1 MKNIKYLILSLSA
14 ACCMTSCL
22 DENPLYTQNN
32 KIVFSN
38 SSNAELALLG
48 CYSYMSTTSAYGQHW
63 QEIPVSG
70 SGFGWSQ
77 RSGSDGIVSLQSLS
91 SDGLIS
97 TTWNAM
103 YKVISEV
110 NAYLENLN
118 NSGLSDDVKKQYSGE
133 AKFLRA
139 VAYYNLVSLFGD
151 VPFKTTASTSEG
163 ITIERTP
170 ASEVLGHVIDDL
182 KDAESISDNSDVGR
196 VNSWTVKAFM
206 GKVYYRM
213 AVTGINATENW
224 QNAKAKFDE
233 VYSSNVYALENNF
246 ADLFGDWVNDSKE
259 SIFQI
264 NFSVT
269 STSCFN
275 RASNR
280 FSPQASTSGIN
291 WSTYRATKSAYDMHN
306 GFYPGDPRIDATYL
320 TVHRKRN
327 GNNQAN
333 PAPMVG
339 EVLTANDSVYYYPY
353 FTYQVALKTEM
364 KDGKEVVTEYDS
376 IRVKGKGVAPRI
388 FVGRIPYEKFENPA
402 NPPLSFFDNLTVPEN
417 ADAYE
422 KARINAMKEL
432 KKKFSESGNTN
443 AWPAHAKLY
452 DQGQIGTAS
461 HKNLMVYRYA
471 EMLLLMADVYN
482 ELDQKDKAI
491 DLVNEVLARAR
502 RSANTAAPSLEP
514 KDWEKSLTKEQ
525 VREKI
530 YFELIIELFGEPDMY
545 EMMRIRGTEFLKKA
559 LEYHNNHE
567 FTKASDAYYDAAA
580 QKWTDRIY
588 NDGNLTEDFLK
599 MNLLLPIPD
608 SERDANPGITD
619 NNFGY

>member
-118 NSGLSDDVKKQYSGE
+118 NSGLSDDIKKQYSGE

-139 VAYYNLVSLFGD
+139 MAYYNLVSLFGD

-163 ITIERTP
+163 ITIGRTP
-170 ASEVLGHVIDDL
+170 AAEVLGYVIDDL
-182 KDAESISDNSDVGR
+182 KDAEGISEKADAGR
-196 VNSWTVKAFM
+196 VSSWAVKAFM
-206 GKVYYRM
+206 GKVYYRL
-213 AVTGINATENW
+213 AVTGINPEENW
-224 QNAKAKFDE
+224 TNAKTKFDE
-233 VYSSNVYALENNF
+233 VYNNKVYELEDNF
-246 ADLFGDWVNDSKE
+246 ADLFGDWVSDSKE

-269 STSCFN
+269 STNCFN

-280 FSPQASTSGIN
+280 FSPTSSTSGIN
-291 WSTYRATKSAYDMHN
+291 WSTYRATKAAYDMHRS
-306 GFYPGDPRIDATYL
+306 FYPGDPRIAATFL

-327 GNNQAN
+327 GNNQPN
-333 PAPMVG
+333 PKPQVG
-339 EVLTANDSVYYYPY
+339 DLPSANDSVYYYPY
-353 FTYQVALKTEM
+353 FTYKVEIGRTEDN
-364 KDGKEVVTEYDS
+364 KA
-376 IRVKGKGVAPRI
+376 I
-388 FVGRIPYEKFENPA
+388 YEKIQKNGKDVEDKLYVGVLPYSEFENPA
-402 NPPLSFFDNLTVPEN
+402 NPSIAYLESLEIP
-417 ADAYE
+417 ADATPRE
-422 KARINAMKEL
+422 KAEIQALRGL
-432 KKKFSESGNTN
+432 KKTFAENGNQN

-452 DQGQIGTAS
+452 DQAQIGTAS

-502 RSANTAAPSLEP
+502 RSATTATPSVEP

-530 YFELIIELFGEPDMY
+530 YFERIIELFGEPDMY
-545 EMMRIRGTEFLKKA
+545 EMIRIRGTEYLKKA
-559 LEYHNNHE
+559 LEYHNKHE
-567 FTKASDAYYDAAA
+567 MTIASDAYYKSAA

-588 NDGNLTEDFLK
+588 NEGNLTEDFLK

-608 SERDANPGITD
+608 SERDNNPGITD

>member
-118 NSGLSDDVKKQYSGE
+118 SSELTDDIKKQYSGE

-139 VAYYNLVSLFGD
+139 MAYYNLVSLFGD

-163 ITIERTP
+163 ITIGRTP
-170 ASEVLGHVIDDL
+170 AAEVLGHVIDDL
-182 KDAESISDNSDVGR
+182 KDAEGISEKADAGR
-196 VNSWTVKAFM
+196 VSSWAVKAFM
-206 GKVYYRM
+206 GKVYYRL
-213 AVTGINATENW
+213 AVTGINPEENW
-224 QNAKAKFDE
+224 TNAKTKFDE
-233 VYSSNVYALENNF
+233 VYNNKVYELEDNF
-246 ADLFGDWVNDSKE
+246 ADLFGDWVSDSKE

-269 STSCFN
+269 STNCFN

-280 FSPQASTSGIN
+280 FSPTSSTSGIN
-291 WSTYRATKSAYDMHN
+291 WSTYRATKAAYDMHRS
-306 GFYPGDPRIDATYL
+306 FYPGDPRIAATFL

-327 GNNQAN
+327 GNNQPN
-333 PAPMVG
+333 PKPQVG
-339 EVLTANDSVYYYPY
+339 DLPSANDSVYYYPY
-353 FTYQVALKTEM
+353 FTYKVEIGRTEDN
-364 KDGKEVVTEYDS
+364 KA
-376 IRVKGKGVAPRI
+376 I
-388 FVGRIPYEKFENPA
+388 YEKIQKNGKDVEDKLYVGVLPYSEFENPA
-402 NPPLSFFDNLTVPEN
+402 NPSIAYLESLEIP
-417 ADAYE
+417 ADATPRE
-422 KARINAMKEL
+422 KAEIQALKGL
-432 KKKFSESGNTN
+432 KKTFAENGNQN

-452 DQGQIGTAS
+452 DQAQIGTAS

-502 RSANTAAPSLEP
+502 RSATTATPSVEP

-530 YFELIIELFGEPDMY
+530 YFERIIELFGEPDMY
-545 EMMRIRGTEFLKKA
+545 EMIRIRGTEYLKKA
-559 LEYHNNHE
+559 LEYHNKHE
-567 FTKASDAYYDAAA
+567 MTIASDAYYKSAA

-588 NDGNLTEDFLK
+588 NEGNLTEDFLK

-608 SERDANPGITD
+608 SERDNNPGITD

>member
-118 NSGLSDDVKKQYSGE
+118 NSGLSDDIKKQYSGE

-139 VAYYNLVSLFGD
+139 MAYYNLVSLFGD

-163 ITIERTP
+163 ITIGRTP
-170 ASEVLGHVIDDL
+170 AAEVLGHVIDDL
-182 KDAESISDNSDVGR
+182 KDAEGISEKADAGR
-196 VNSWTVKAFM
+196 VSSWAVKAFM
-206 GKVYYRM
+206 GKVYYRL
-213 AVTGINATENW
+213 AVTGINPEENW
-224 QNAKAKFDE
+224 TNAKTKFDE
-233 VYSSNVYALENNF
+233 VYNNKVYELEDNF
-246 ADLFGDWVNDSKE
+246 ADLFGDWVSDSKE

-269 STSCFN
+269 STNCFN

-280 FSPQASTSGIN
+280 FSPTSSTSGIN
-291 WSTYRATKSAYDMHN
+291 WSTYRATKAAYDMHQS
-306 GFYPGDPRIDATYL
+306 FYPGDPRIAATFL

-327 GNNQAN
+327 GNNQPN
-333 PAPMVG
+333 PKPQVG
-339 EVLTANDSVYYYPY
+339 DLPSANDSVYYYPY
-353 FTYQVALKTEM
+353 FTYKVEIGRTEDN
-364 KDGKEVVTEYDS
+364 KA
-376 IRVKGKGVAPRI
+376 I
-388 FVGRIPYEKFENPA
+388 YEKIQKNGKDVEDKLYVGVLPYSEFENPA
-402 NPPLSFFDNLTVPEN
+402 NPSIAYLESLEIL
-417 ADAYE
+417 ADATPRE
-422 KARINAMKEL
+422 KAEIQALRGL
-432 KKKFSESGNTN
+432 KKTFAENGNQN

-452 DQGQIGTAS
+452 DQAQIGTAS

-502 RSANTAAPSLEP
+502 RSATTVTPSVEP

-530 YFELIIELFGEPDMY
+530 YFERIIELFGEPDMY
-545 EMMRIRGTEFLKKA
+545 EMIRIRGTEYLKKA
-559 LEYHNNHE
+559 LEYHNKHE
-567 FTKASDAYYDAAA
+567 MTIASDAYYKSAA

-588 NDGNLTEDFLK
+588 NEGNLTEDFLK

-608 SERDANPGITD
+608 SERDNNPGITD

>member
-1 MKNIKYLILSLSA
+1 MKNIKYLLLSLSA
-14 ACCMTSCL
+14 TCLMTSCL

-63 QEIPVSG
+63 QEIPISG

-118 NSGLSDDVKKQYSGE
+118 SSGLSDDIKKQYSGE

-163 ITIERTP
+163 ITIGRTP
-170 ASEVLGHVIDDL
+170 AAEVLGHVINDL
-182 KDAESISDNSDVGR
+182 KDAEGISEKANVGR
-196 VNSWTVKAFM
+196 VNSWAVKAFM
-206 GKVYYRM
+206 GKVYYRL
-213 AVTGINATENW
+213 AVTGINPEENW
-224 QNAKAKFDE
+224 TNAKTKFDE
-233 VYSSNVYALENNF
+233 VYNNKVYELEDNF
-246 ADLFGDWVNDSKE
+246 ADLFGDWVSDSKE

-269 STSCFN
+269 STNCFN

-280 FSPQASTSGIN
+280 FSPTASTSGIN
-291 WSTYRATKSAYDMHN
+291 WSTYRATKAAYDMHQS
-306 GFYPGDPRIDATYL
+306 FYPGDPRIAATFL

-333 PAPMVG
+333 PKPQVG
-339 EVLTANDSVYYYPY
+339 DLPSANDSVYYYPY
-353 FTYQVALKTEM
+353 FTYKVEIGRTEDN
-364 KDGKEVVTEYDS
+364 KA
-376 IRVKGKGVAPRI
+376 I
-388 FVGRIPYEKFENPA
+388 YEKIQKNGKDVEDKLYVGVLPYSEFENPA
-402 NPPLSFFDNLTVPEN
+402 NPSIAYLESLEIP
-417 ADAYE
+417 ADATPRE
-422 KARINAMKEL
+422 KAEILALRGL
-432 KKKFSESGNTN
+432 KKTFAENGNQN

-452 DQGQIGTAS
+452 DQAQIGTAS

-502 RSANTAAPSLEP
+502 RSAKTATPSVEP

-530 YFELIIELFGEPDMY
+530 YFERIIELFGEPDMY
-545 EMMRIRGTEFLKKA
+545 EMIRIRGTEYMKKA
-559 LEYHNNHE
+559 LEYHNKHE
-567 FTKASDAYYDAAA
+567 MTVASDAYYKSAA

-608 SERDANPGITD
+608 SERDNNPGITD

>member
-118 NSGLSDDVKKQYSGE
+118 SSELTDDIKKQYSGE

-139 VAYYNLVSLFGD
+139 MAYYNLVSLFGD

-163 ITIERTP
+163 ITIGRTP
-170 ASEVLGHVIDDL
+170 AAEVLGHVIDDL
-182 KDAESISDNSDVGR
+182 KDAEGISEKADAGR
-196 VNSWTVKAFM
+196 VSSWAVKAFM
-206 GKVYYRM
+206 GKVYYRL
-213 AVTGINATENW
+213 AVTGINPEENW
-224 QNAKAKFDE
+224 TNAKTKFDE
-233 VYSSNVYALENNF
+233 VYNNKVYELEDNF
-246 ADLFGDWVNDSKE
+246 VDLFGDWVSDSKE

-269 STSCFN
+269 STNCFN

-280 FSPQASTSGIN
+280 FSPTSSTSGIN
-291 WSTYRATKSAYDMHN
+291 WSTYRATKAAYDMHRS
-306 GFYPGDPRIDATYL
+306 FYPGDPRIAATFL

-327 GNNQAN
+327 GNNQPN
-333 PAPMVG
+333 PKPQVG
-339 EVLTANDSVYYYPY
+339 DLPSANDSVYYYPY
-353 FTYQVALKTEM
+353 FTYKVEIGRTEDN
-364 KDGKEVVTEYDS
+364 KA
-376 IRVKGKGVAPRI
+376 I
-388 FVGRIPYEKFENPA
+388 YEKIQKNGKDVEDKLYVGVLPYSEFENPA
-402 NPPLSFFDNLTVPEN
+402 NPSIAYLESLEIP
-417 ADAYE
+417 ADATPRE
-422 KARINAMKEL
+422 KAEIQALKGL
-432 KKKFSESGNTN
+432 KKTFAENGNQN

-452 DQGQIGTAS
+452 DQAQIGTAS

-502 RSANTAAPSLEP
+502 RSATTATPSVEP

-530 YFELIIELFGEPDMY
+530 YFERIIELFGEPDMY
-545 EMMRIRGTEFLKKA
+545 EMIRIRGTEYLKKA
-559 LEYHNNHE
+559 LEYHNKHE
-567 FTKASDAYYDAAA
+567 MTIASDAYYKSAA

-588 NDGNLTEDFLK
+588 NEGNLTEDFLK

-608 SERDANPGITD
+608 SERDNNPGITD

>member
-118 NSGLSDDVKKQYSGE
+118 NSGLADDIKKQYSGE

-139 VAYYNLVSLFGD
+139 MAYYNLVSLFGD

-163 ITIERTP
+163 ITIGRTP
-170 ASEVLGHVIDDL
+170 SAEVLGHVIDDL
-182 KDAESISDNSDVGR
+182 KDAEGISEKADAGR
-196 VNSWTVKAFM
+196 VSSWAVKAFM
-206 GKVYYRM
+206 GKVYYRL
-213 AVTGINATENW
+213 AVTGVNPEENW
-224 QNAKAKFDE
+224 TNAKTKFDE
-233 VYSSNVYALENNF
+233 VYNNKVYELEDNF
-246 ADLFGDWVNDSKE
+246 ADLFGDWVSDSKE

-269 STSCFN
+269 STNCFN

-280 FSPQASTSGIN
+280 FSPTSSTSGIN
-291 WSTYRATKSAYDMHN
+291 WSTYRATKAAYDMHQS
-306 GFYPGDPRIDATYL
+306 FYPGDPRIAATFL

-327 GNNQAN
+327 GNNQPN
-333 PAPMVG
+333 PKPQVG
-339 EVLTANDSVYYYPY
+339 DLPSANDSVYYYPY
-353 FTYQVALKTEM
+353 FTYKVEIGRTEDN
-364 KDGKEVVTEYDS
+364 KA
-376 IRVKGKGVAPRI
+376 I
-388 FVGRIPYEKFENPA
+388 YEKIQKNGKDVEDKLYVGVLPYSEFENPA
-402 NPPLSFFDNLTVPEN
+402 NPSIAYLESLEIP
-417 ADAYE
+417 ADATPRE
-422 KARINAMKEL
+422 KAEIQALRGL
-432 KKKFSESGNTN
+432 KKTFAENGNQN

-452 DQGQIGTAS
+452 DQAQIGTAS

-502 RSANTAAPSLEP
+502 RSATTATPSVEP

-530 YFELIIELFGEPDMY
+530 YFERIIELFGEPDMY
-545 EMMRIRGTEFLKKA
+545 EMIRIRGTEYLKKA
-559 LEYHNNHE
+559 LEYHNKHE
-567 FTKASDAYYDAAA
+567 MTIASDAYYKSAA

-588 NDGNLTEDFLK
+588 NEGNLTEDFLK

-608 SERDANPGITD
+608 SERDNNPGITD

>member
-118 NSGLSDDVKKQYSGE
+118 SSELTDDIKKQYSGE

-139 VAYYNLVSLFGD
+139 MAYYNLVSLFGD

-163 ITIERTP
+163 ITIGRTP
-170 ASEVLGHVIDDL
+170 AAEVLGHVIDDL
-182 KDAESISDNSDVGR
+182 KDAEGISEKADAGR
-196 VNSWTVKAFM
+196 VSSWAVKAFM
-206 GKVYYRM
+206 GKVYYRL
-213 AVTGINATENW
+213 AVTGINPEENW
-224 QNAKAKFDE
+224 TNAKTKFDE
-233 VYSSNVYALENNF
+233 VYNNKVYELEDNF
-246 ADLFGDWVNDSKE
+246 ADLFGDWVSDSKE

-269 STSCFN
+269 STNCFN

-280 FSPQASTSGIN
+280 FSPTSSTSGIN
-291 WSTYRATKSAYDMHN
+291 WSTYRATKAAYDMHRS
-306 GFYPGDPRIDATYL
+306 FYPGDPRIAATFL

-327 GNNQAN
+327 GNNQPN
-333 PAPMVG
+333 PKPQVG
-339 EVLTANDSVYYYPY
+339 DLPSANDSVYYYPY
-353 FTYQVALKTEM
+353 FTYKVEIGRTEDN
-364 KDGKEVVTEYDS
+364 KA
-376 IRVKGKGVAPRI
+376 I
-388 FVGRIPYEKFENPA
+388 YEKIQKNGKDVEDKLYVGVLPYSEFENPA
-402 NPPLSFFDNLTVPEN
+402 NPSIAYLESLEIP
-417 ADAYE
+417 ADATPRE
-422 KARINAMKEL
+422 KAEIQALKGL
-432 KKKFSESGNTN
+432 KKTFAENGNQN

-452 DQGQIGTAS
+452 DQAQIGTAS

-502 RSANTAAPSLEP
+502 RSATTATPSVEP

-530 YFELIIELFGEPDMY
+530 YFERIIELLGEPDMY
-545 EMMRIRGTEFLKKA
+545 EMIRIRGTEYLKKA
-559 LEYHNNHE
+559 LEYHNKHE
-567 FTKASDAYYDAAA
+567 MTIASDAYYKSAA

-588 NDGNLTEDFLK
+588 NEGNLTEDFLK

-608 SERDANPGITD
+608 SERDNNPGITD

>member
-118 NSGLSDDVKKQYSGE
+118 SSELTDDIKKQYSGE

-139 VAYYNLVSLFGD
+139 MAYYNLVSLFGD

-163 ITIERTP
+163 ITIGRTP
-170 ASEVLGHVIDDL
+170 AAEVLGHVIDDL
-182 KDAESISDNSDVGR
+182 KDAEGISEKADAGR
-196 VNSWTVKAFM
+196 VSSWAVKAFM
-206 GKVYYRM
+206 GKVYYRL
-213 AVTGINATENW
+213 AVTGINPEENW
-224 QNAKAKFDE
+224 TNAKTKFDE
-233 VYSSNVYALENNF
+233 VYNNKVYELEDNF
-246 ADLFGDWVNDSKE
+246 ADLFGDWVSDSKE

-269 STSCFN
+269 STNCFN

-280 FSPQASTSGIN
+280 FSPTSSTSGIN
-291 WSTYRATKSAYDMHN
+291 WSTYRATKAAYDMHRS
-306 GFYPGDPRIDATYL
+306 FYPGDPRIAATFL

-327 GNNQAN
+327 GNNQPN
-333 PAPMVG
+333 PKPQVG
-339 EVLTANDSVYYYPY
+339 DLPSANDSVYYYPY
-353 FTYQVALKTEM
+353 FTYKVEIGRTEDN
-364 KDGKEVVTEYDS
+364 KA
-376 IRVKGKGVAPRI
+376 I
-388 FVGRIPYEKFENPA
+388 YEKIQKNGKDVEDKLYVGVLPYSEFENPA
-402 NPPLSFFDNLTVPEN
+402 NPSIAYLESLEIP
-417 ADAYE
+417 ADATPRE
-422 KARINAMKEL
+422 KAEIQALKGL
-432 KKKFSESGNTN
+432 KKTFAENGNQN

-452 DQGQIGTAS
+452 DQAQIGTAS
-461 HKNLMVYRYA
+461 HKILMVYRYA

-502 RSANTAAPSLEP
+502 RSAKTATPSVEP

-530 YFELIIELFGEPDMY
+530 YFERIIELFGEPDMY
-545 EMMRIRGTEFLKKA
+545 EMIRIRGTEYLKKA
-559 LEYHNNHE
+559 LEYHNKHE
-567 FTKASDAYYDAAA
+567 MTIASDAYYKSAA

-588 NDGNLTEDFLK
+588 NEGNLTENFLK

-608 SERDANPGITD
+608 SERDNNPGITD

>member
-1 MKNIKYLILSLSA
+1 MKNIKFLILSLSV
-14 ACCMTSCL
+14 ACCMSSCL
-22 DENPLYTQNN
+22 DEDPLYTQNN
-32 KIVFSN
+32 NIVFSN
-38 SSNAELALLG
+38 ESNAELALLG

-63 QEIPVSG
+63 QEIPISG

-103 YKVISEV
+103 YKVVSEV
-110 NAYLENLN
+110 NAYLENLES
-118 NSGLSDDVKKQYSGE
+118 SGLSAEVKNQYSGE

-139 VAYYNLVSLFGD
+139 LAYYNLVSLFGD

-163 ITIERTP
+163 ITIGRTP
-170 ASEVLGHVIDDL
+170 SSEVLAHVIDDL
-182 KDAESISDNSDVGR
+182 KDAESISKTSTAGR
-196 VNSWTVKAFM
+196 VNSWAVKAFM
-206 GKVYYRM
+206 GKVYYKM
-213 AVTGINATENW
+213 AVLGINATENW
-224 QNAKAKFDE
+224 NNAKNMFDA
-233 VYSSNVYALENNF
+233 VYNSGVYQLENNF
-246 ADLFGDWVNDSKE
+246 ADLFGDWVSNSKE

-269 STSCFN
+269 STNCFN

-280 FSPQASTSGIN
+280 FSPTSSTTGVN
-291 WSTYRATKSAYDMHN
+291 WSTYRATKAAYDMHWSM
-306 GFYPGDPRIDATYL
+306 YPGDPRIAATFL
-320 TVHRKRN
+320 TQHRERS

-333 PAPMVG
+333 PKPQVG
-339 EVLTANDSVYYYPY
+339 DTPSANDPVYYYPY
-353 FTYQVALKTEM
+353 ISYKIILDKKLVN
-364 KDGKEVVTEYDS
+364 GKEVVVYDS
-376 IRVKGKGVAPRI
+376 IYKNGKGVEPKE
-388 FVGRIPYEKFENPA
+388 FVTRIPYEELENPA
-402 NPPLSFFDNLTVPEN
+402 NPSLSYLENLEAP
-417 ADAYE
+417 ADADVYE
-422 KARINAMKEL
+422 KARIEVLKNL
-432 KKKFSESGNTN
+432 KKSFAENGSQQ

-452 DQGQIGTAS
+452 DQNQQGTAS

-482 ELDQKDKAI
+482 ELGDKNKAI
-491 DLVNEVLARAR
+491 SLANEVLARAR
-502 RSANTAAPSLEP
+502 RSATTTAPSVEP
-514 KDWEKSLTKEQ
+514 KDWPTSLTTEQ
-525 VREKI
+525 VREKL
-530 YFELIIELFGEPDMY
+530 YFERIIELFGEPDMY
-545 EMMRIRGTEFLKKA
+545 EMIRIRGTEYLKKA

-567 FTKASDAYYDAAA
+567 FTKASDAYYTAAA

-599 MNLLLPIPD
+599 KNLLLPIPD

>member
-118 NSGLSDDVKKQYSGE
+118 SSELTDDIKKQYSGE

-139 VAYYNLVSLFGD
+139 MAYYNLVSLFGD

-163 ITIERTP
+163 ITIGRTP
-170 ASEVLGHVIDDL
+170 AAEVLGHVIDDL
-182 KDAESISDNSDVGR
+182 KDAEGISEKADAGR
-196 VNSWTVKAFM
+196 VSSWAVKAFM
-206 GKVYYRM
+206 GKVYYRL
-213 AVTGINATENW
+213 AVTGINPEENW
-224 QNAKAKFDE
+224 TNAKTKFDE
-233 VYSSNVYALENNF
+233 VYNNKVYELEDNF
-246 ADLFGDWVNDSKE
+246 ADLFGDWVSDSKE

-269 STSCFN
+269 STNCFN

-280 FSPQASTSGIN
+280 FSPTSSTSGIN
-291 WSTYRATKSAYDMHN
+291 WSTYRATKAAYDMHQS
-306 GFYPGDPRIDATYL
+306 FYPGDPRIAATFL

-327 GNNQAN
+327 GNNQPN
-333 PAPMVG
+333 PKPQVG
-339 EVLTANDSVYYYPY
+339 DLPSANDSVYYYPY
-353 FTYQVALKTEM
+353 FTYKVEIGRTEDN
-364 KDGKEVVTEYDS
+364 KA
-376 IRVKGKGVAPRI
+376 I
-388 FVGRIPYEKFENPA
+388 YEKIQKNGKDVEDKLYVGVLPYSEFENPA
-402 NPPLSFFDNLTVPEN
+402 NPSIAYLESLEIP
-417 ADAYE
+417 ADATPRE
-422 KARINAMKEL
+422 KAEIQALKGL
-432 KKKFSESGNTN
+432 KKTFAENGNQN

-452 DQGQIGTAS
+452 DQAQIGTAS

-502 RSANTAAPSLEP
+502 RSAKTATPSVEP

-530 YFELIIELFGEPDMY
+530 YFERIIELFGEPDMY
-545 EMMRIRGTEFLKKA
+545 EMIRIRGTEYLKKA
-559 LEYHNNHE
+559 LEYHNKHE
-567 FTKASDAYYDAAA
+567 MTIASDAYYKSAA

-588 NDGNLTEDFLK
+588 NEGNLTEDFLK

-608 SERDANPGITD
+608 SERDNNPGITD

>member
-118 NSGLSDDVKKQYSGE
+118 SSELTDDIKKQYSGE

-139 VAYYNLVSLFGD
+139 MAYYNLVSLFGD

-163 ITIERTP
+163 ITIGRTP
-170 ASEVLGHVIDDL
+170 AAEVLGHVIDDL
-182 KDAESISDNSDVGR
+182 KDAEGISEKADAGR
-196 VNSWTVKAFM
+196 VSSWAVKAFM
-206 GKVYYRM
+206 GKVYYRL
-213 AVTGINATENW
+213 AVTGINPEENW
-224 QNAKAKFDE
+224 TNAKTKFDE
-233 VYSSNVYALENNF
+233 VYNNKVYELEDNF
-246 ADLFGDWVNDSKE
+246 ADLFGDWVSDSKE

-269 STSCFN
+269 STNCFN

-280 FSPQASTSGIN
+280 FSPTSSTSGIN
-291 WSTYRATKSAYDMHN
+291 WSTYRATKAAYDMHRS
-306 GFYPGDPRIDATYL
+306 FYPGDPRIAATFL

-327 GNNQAN
+327 GNNQPN
-333 PAPMVG
+333 PKPQVG
-339 EVLTANDSVYYYPY
+339 DLPSANDSVYYYPY
-353 FTYQVALKTEM
+353 FTYKVEIGRTEDN
-364 KDGKEVVTEYDS
+364 KA
-376 IRVKGKGVAPRI
+376 I
-388 FVGRIPYEKFENPA
+388 YEKIQKNGKDVEDKLYVGVLPYSEFENPA
-402 NPPLSFFDNLTVPEN
+402 NPSIAYLESLEIP
-417 ADAYE
+417 ADATPRE
-422 KARINAMKEL
+422 KAEIQALKGL
-432 KKKFSESGNTN
+432 KKTFAENGNQN

-452 DQGQIGTAS
+452 DQAQIGTAS

-502 RSANTAAPSLEP
+502 RSAKTATPSVEP

-530 YFELIIELFGEPDMY
+530 YFERIIELFGEPDMY
-545 EMMRIRGTEFLKKA
+545 EMIRIRGTEYLKKA
-559 LEYHNNHE
+559 LEYHNKHE
-567 FTKASDAYYDAAA
+567 MTIASDAYYKSAA

-588 NDGNLTEDFLK
+588 NEGNLTEDFLK

-608 SERDANPGITD
+608 SERDNNPGITD